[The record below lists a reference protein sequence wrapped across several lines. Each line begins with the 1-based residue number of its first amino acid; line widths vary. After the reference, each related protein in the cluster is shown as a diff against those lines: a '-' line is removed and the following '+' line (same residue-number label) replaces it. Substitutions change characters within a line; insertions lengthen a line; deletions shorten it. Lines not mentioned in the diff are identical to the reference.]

1 MDNYYELNHNE
12 EYNSNSNG
20 EYNATFARRRRAP
33 GGSIRTATASTAAQP
48 EWERLRRRLEPAK
61 ELGVGKARHLVL
73 WVHSIWERGL
83 KRAELVEEFLPEILK
98 VSPRSRML
106 PCKVARWY
114 F

>member
-1 MDNYYELNHNE
+1 MHNYYKLNHNK
-12 EYNSNSNG
+12 EYNFNSNK
-20 EYNATFARRRRAP
+20 EYNATFARRSRAP
-33 GGSIRTATASTAAQP
+33 GDIRIATAFSAAQP